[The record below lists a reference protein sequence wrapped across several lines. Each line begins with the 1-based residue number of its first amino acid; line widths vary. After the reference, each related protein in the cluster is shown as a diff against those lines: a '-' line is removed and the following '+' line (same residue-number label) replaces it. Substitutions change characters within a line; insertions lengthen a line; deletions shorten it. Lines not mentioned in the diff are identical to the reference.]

1 MSQTKQRGEKNNRKC
16 ADCFLFLKET
26 NNGHRAASK
35 SCPCRNE
42 EWLHP
47 TWHVWESYFEKKYA
61 GDKNCIG
68 NSASADAHALR
79 FFWEVNVGRYHKL
92 KKGASDPFSENDEN
106 AIMSWYTKL
115 TSSGDVPVVMLTKL
129 HHKNVTVASHKLYSG
144 CES

>member
-1 MSQTKQRGEKNNRKC
+1 MCQDIKHYKV
-16 ADCFLFLKET
+16 
-26 NNGHRAASK
+26 
-35 SCPCRNE
+35 
-42 EWLHP
+42 
-47 TWHVWESYFEKKYA
+47 WHVWELYFEKTLA
-61 GDKNCIG
+61 GDKKCIG

-106 AIMSWYTKL
+106 TIMSWYTKL